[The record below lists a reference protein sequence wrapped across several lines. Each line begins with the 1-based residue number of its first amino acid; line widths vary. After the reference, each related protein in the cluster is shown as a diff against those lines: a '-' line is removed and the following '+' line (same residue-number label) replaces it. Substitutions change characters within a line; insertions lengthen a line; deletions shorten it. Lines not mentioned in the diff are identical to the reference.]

1 MFFVFQTFSQNHTEF
16 QKHVKNHLNKYILQ
30 SLCSFIFS
38 QTWPGNTQVQSIGLM
53 CHICMFLALN
63 TISHKEFLLIKLC
76 FSKTSGTPQVFHSK
90 LSIIANMKHSA
101 PVKKLSAAVHF

>member
-1 MFFVFQTFSQNHTEF
+1 M
-16 QKHVKNHLNKYILQ
+16 
-30 SLCSFIFS
+30 
-38 QTWPGNTQVQSIGLM
+38 QSIGLM